1 MLTKLLMM
9 TTSSHDGEA
18 LVAIRKAN
26 EMLARDRLNWQGVMK
41 RLQSA
46 KPYEAPKAKPR
57 EEPKPK
63 RKRARDQDEPEQR
76 PDESDREYTLRMFR
90 RLHATAPED
99 DPSRIS

>member
-26 EMLARDRLNWQGVMK
+26 EMLARDCLNWQDVMK

-46 KPYEAPKAKPR
+46 KPYEAPEGEA
-57 EEPKPK
+57 
-63 RKRARDQDEPEQR
+63 ARGSEAARGAEA
-76 PDESDREYTLRMFR
+76 EAEASEG
-90 RLHATAPED
+90 
-99 DPSRIS
+99 SR

>member
-1 MLTKLLMM
+1 MNVEMLTKLLMM

-57 EEPKPK
+57 
-63 RKRARDQDEPEQR
+63 
-76 PDESDREYTLRMFR
+76 
-90 RLHATAPED
+90 
-99 DPSRIS
+99 